1 MEYIRF
7 SLLFALVHTG
17 AYLVAGLLAY
27 RISHDLYQGDNRL
40 LDFLK
45 NMADKSENARVA
57 RWSLPLQL
65 LRGLLLSIVLYPIL
79 GMLGDLP
86 FGLRFVFLASLMF
99 IYTDF
104 ASAIPFPHNIEGFIY
119 MKDRYLKK
127 NAFWKLQFEMI
138 IFSLIFGLVSGW
150 ILF

>member
-7 SLLFALVHTG
+7 SLLFALVHAG

-27 RISHDLYQGDNRL
+27 RISHDLYQGENRL

-65 LRGLLLSIVLYPIL
+65 LRGLLLSIVLYPIMGCWETCL
-79 GMLGDLP
+79 
-86 FGLRFVFLASLMF
+86 LAC
-99 IYTDF
+99 
-104 ASAIPFPHNIEGFIY
+104 
-119 MKDRYLKK
+119 
-127 NAFWKLQFEMI
+127 
-138 IFSLIFGLVSGW
+138 VSCSW
-150 ILF
+150 PA